1 MKDNWY
7 NESTLVNCLGKI
19 NGIRRYQKQKKKND
33 GILLLLDDWI
43 QDTLIEGD
51 LLFGIVPQTLLT

>member
-7 NESTLVNCLGKI
+7 IESTLVNCLGKI

-51 LLFGIVPQTLLT
+51 

>member
-7 NESTLVNCLGKI
+7 IESTLVNCLGKI
-19 NGIRRYQKQKKKND
+19 NGIRGYQKEKKND

-51 LLFGIVPQTLLT
+51 

>member
-7 NESTLVNCLGKI
+7 NESTLVNRLGKI
-19 NGIRRYQKQKKKND
+19 NGIRRYQKQKKND

-51 LLFGIVPQTLLT
+51 